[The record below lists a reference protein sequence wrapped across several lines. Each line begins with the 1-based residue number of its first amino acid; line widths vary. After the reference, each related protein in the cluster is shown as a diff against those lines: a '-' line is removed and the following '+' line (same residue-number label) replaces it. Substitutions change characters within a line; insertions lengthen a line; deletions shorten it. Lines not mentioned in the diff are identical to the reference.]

1 MPIELPNLNRIQKF
15 RRWIG
20 DEEGLNILDQKRE
33 CTDEEIQDYLED
45 TVDEINYSHPP
56 KTSYTV
62 STFPSFYLL
71 KLGATLQYLT
81 AKGILSARNMI
92 TYGDPS
98 GISVQDTDKYGRYVN
113 YYNVLITKYVNAVMN
128 FKREMNVDSAYG
140 GLGSEMDQGR
150 NWWGGSLNRSSN

>member
-1 MPIELPNLNRIQKF
+1 MAIEQANLARIAKF

-20 DEEGLNILDQKRE
+20 DEAALNVLDQARE

-45 TVDEINYSHPP
+45 TVDEINYSFPP
-56 KTSYTV
+56 QTSYTV
-62 STFPSFYLL
+62 SNFPSYYLL

-98 GISVQDTDKYGRYVN
+98 GITVRDEDKYGRYVN
-113 YYNVLITKYVNAVMN
+113 YYNILVNKYYRAINN
-128 FKREMNVDSAYG
+128 FKRERNIDGAYG
-140 GLGSEMDQGR
+140 GLGSELDQG
-150 NWWGGSLNRSSN
+150 NTWWGGSLSRSG